1 MLPSGKF
8 FRKNIAI
15 SPDFVYTGRCID
27 HSSLRRKQVSS
38 PPVQPHPAASRRG
51 RQFCLPRLFLLFFYS
66 AGIRIFSV
74 VIAPYFRSPGAAIVP
89 VPALSA
95 LLPNRLLHFSGFFDR
110 PDIPPFPALS
120 SAWIPPFPGAAI
132 ISAPASFWCRYMP
145 VFSLFR
151 NRKQSGARKFFLCR
165 CSVFGFQR
173 GLLLSLWIFALSF
186 FRSASAGF
194 VQLLP
199 HFLTL
204 DRPGFCPAF
213 VQHWTPFCPAA
224 GGASLIE
231 PLWEASYPPVSI
243 RRGPSVFYPSPK

>member
-1 MLPSGKF
+1 MTLLRLSIFSMRNIQKIHAPIGKIFPEKHCHFSGFRIYWEIYRSFLPAPQAGELSSCTAASGGKQAGKAKLPS
-8 FRKNIAI
+8 
-15 SPDFVYTGRCID
+15 
-27 HSSLRRKQVSS
+27 
-38 PPVQPHPAASRRG
+38 PP
-51 RQFCLPRLFLLFFYS
+51 FLLFFYS

-74 VIAPYFRSPGAAIVP
+74 VIAPYFRSPGAAI
-89 VPALSA
+89 
-95 LLPNRLLHFSGFFDR
+95 
-110 PDIPPFPALS
+110 
-120 SAWIPPFPGAAI
+120 
-132 ISAPASFWCRYMP
+132 ISAPASFRCRSYAGIFSFP
-145 VFSLFR
+145 ESIAARRLEVFSLPVFR
-151 NRKQSGARKFFLCR
+151 FWISERAAFIPL
-165 CSVFGFQR
+165 GF
-173 GLLLSLWIFALSF
+173 APSF

-213 VQHWTPFCPAA
+213 IRHWTPFCPAA

>member
-15 SPDFVYTGRCID
+15 SPNFVYTGRCID

-51 RQFCLPRLFLLFFYS
+51 RQNCLPRLFLLFFYS
-66 AGIRIFSV
+66 AGIRIFIV
-74 VIAPYFRSPGAAIVP
+74 VIAPYFRSHGSAIVP

-95 LLPNRLLHFSGFFDR
+95 LLPNRLLHFSGFFDW
-110 PDIPPFPALS
+110 PDIPPFPTLS

-132 ISAPASFWCRYMP
+132 ISALASFRCRSYAGIFSFP
-145 VFSLFR
+145 ESIAVRCLEVFF
-151 NRKQSGARKFFLCR
+151 CR

-186 FRSASAGF
+186 FSVCIRRFCPVTAPFSDLGTSR
-194 VQLLP
+194 
-199 HFLTL
+199 FLSS
-204 DRPGFCPAF
+204 FCPALDAF
-213 VQHWTPFCPAA
+213 L
-224 GGASLIE
+224 S
-231 PLWEASYPPVSI
+231 S
-243 RRGPSVFYPSPK
+243 RRWCLPY

>member
-74 VIAPYFRSPGAAIVP
+74 GIAPYFRSPGSAIVP